1 MKNLPASHS
10 VIISPRRHRF
20 RGQGLVEFALV
31 LPVMLIVIFVIVE
44 IARVLHAW
52 LAVENGARF
61 GVRYAVTGEYND
73 LYCLGGCDEQAE
85 EDAARIPSAKDAARA
100 GSVAILRNESL
111 LPGQPGYYKV
121 TVCSN
126 KNGVVYFPS
135 DSNTNI
141 PADCQP
147 GEDPGGPGDR
157 VSVTVDFDHP
167 LIVPII
173 SSWWPQLH
181 LTAKREGIVE
191 QFRVARVV
199 GLPAT
204 IVLPS
209 FTPTE
214 SPPPTNTP
222 TVTNTLPPTNT
233 PTPSAT
239 PTITHTA
246 TITPTPDC
254 SLLYCYDA
262 RLSGDDFEFRVRNN
276 NSMSAYLTYSEL
288 TWNQFGDPP
297 LTYFDKFSLCKDRYY
312 DTNSYSSPVEATD
325 EWEELP
331 GNTRCEWEADFNR
344 DIQPYGGNYSGDLI
358 FKFPDWPNQCPVSCS
373 ISATAQ
379 PTRTPTRTP
388 TWGPSPTRTPT
399 RTRKPS
405 KTPTRTPTWGPSPTR
420 TRTRTP
426 TPTRKV
432 GPSQTPTLIP
442 TTTETSVSCGLDC

>member
-1 MKNLPASHS
+1 MKPLPASHS
-10 VIISPRRHRF
+10 AITPPRRRRF

-44 IARVLHAW
+44 LARVFHAW

-61 GVRYAVTGEYND
+61 GVRYAITGEYDD
-73 LYCLGGCDEQAE
+73 LYCAIFPLGICDEQDE
-85 EDAARIPSAKDAARA
+85 EDAARIPSVKDATRA

-126 KNGVVYFPS
+126 KGGVVYFPS
-135 DSNTNI
+135 DPNTNL

-173 SSWWPQLH
+173 SSWWPQVH

-204 IVLPS
+204 IALPS

-214 SPPPTNTP
+214 TPTPTDTPTATEIPPPTE
-222 TVTNTLPPTNT
+222 
-233 PTPSAT
+233 T

-246 TITPTPDC
+246 TKTPTPDC
-254 SLLYCYDA
+254 SLLYCYGA

-297 LTYFDKFSLCKDRYY
+297 STYFSKFRLCYKTYY
-312 DTNSYSSPVEATD
+312 DTRSYSSPVVATD
-325 EWEELP
+325 EWEELE
-331 GNTRCEWEADFNR
+331 GTTRCWWEADFNR
-344 DIQPYGGNYSGDLI
+344 DIQPYGGYYSGDLI

-373 ISATAQ
+373 ISATAE

-399 RTRKPS
+399 RTPRPS
-405 KTPTRTPTWGPSPTR
+405 RTPTRTPTWGPSPTR
-420 TRTRTP
+420 TVTRTP
-426 TPTRKV
+426 RPSRTPTAI
-432 GPSQTPTLIP
+432 IP
-442 TTTETSVSCGLDC
+442 TSTSTTICTDC